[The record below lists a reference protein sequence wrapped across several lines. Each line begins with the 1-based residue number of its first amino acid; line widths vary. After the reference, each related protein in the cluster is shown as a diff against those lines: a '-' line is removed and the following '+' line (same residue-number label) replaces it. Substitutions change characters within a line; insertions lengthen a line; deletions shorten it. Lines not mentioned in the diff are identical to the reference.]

1 MEEIEFPLFLSSYF
15 YTYVLCQSI
24 FALGDIILNSLT
36 LSSHLIPLP
45 TLPSCFLFTVNI
57 VDQTSNPF
65 IWNCLRKYPF
75 FHWTS
80 LWYLFMWV
88 WVCVCTIYACISL
101 AYSCVYVYVSL
112 HMLCACYLL
121 SLWNH
126 QHFHRTV
133 QWLRNMLVLTSFW
146 YSKSTAIPA
155 CLNCLS
161 LSHRASK
168 LKEEQLERKQMKTGW
183 MSPAT

>member
-1 MEEIEFPLFLSSYF
+1 MEEIEFPLFLPSYF

-24 FALGDIILNSLT
+24 FTLRNIILNSLA
-36 LSSHLIPLP
+36 LSAHLIPLP

-65 IWNCLRKYPF
+65 IWNCLRKYAF

-88 WVCVCTIYACISL
+88 WVCVCAIYVRMSCIHL
-101 AYSCVYVYVSL
+101 CICVCHV
-112 HMLCACYLL
+112 LCACALP

-126 QHFHRTV
+126 QHFHHTV
-133 QWLRNMLVLTSFW
+133 QRLRNMSVLTSFW
-146 YSKSTAIPA
+146 YSKSTTTPA

-161 LSHRASK
+161 FSHSASK
-168 LKEEQLERKQMKTGW
+168 LREEQLERKQMKMG
-183 MSPAT
+183 